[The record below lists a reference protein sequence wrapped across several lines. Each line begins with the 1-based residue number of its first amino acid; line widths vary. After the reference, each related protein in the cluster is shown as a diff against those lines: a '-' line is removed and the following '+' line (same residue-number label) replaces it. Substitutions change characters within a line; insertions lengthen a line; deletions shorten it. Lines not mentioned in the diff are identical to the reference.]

1 MTARVRELARG
12 LQFPEG
18 PVVEADGSV
27 LVSEMA
33 GGRVTRVRADGS
45 TELVASTGGGPNG
58 LARRPDGTLLVCQG
72 GGSRWQARP
81 WPFDLPGSVD
91 LVLPAGA
98 ADDALTPQVQVVE
111 PDGTVTTLTERF
123 VGVDGVERPL
133 GRPSD
138 VCVDADGGFWMTDGG
153 AGHGR
158 DRALTGILYGAAG
171 LAPGEPLREVLYPL
185 EMPNGVARSL
195 DGTRLYVTETRTRR
209 VWELTLAPGET
220 VERARGFVTVPSGG
234 PMNFGGADGIC
245 VDGDGRV
252 VVATL
257 GTGGVT
263 VFSPDGELLGA
274 LVLDDP
280 MTTNAAFDPSAG
292 ALVVTLA
299 TSGRVVVVDDW
310 PVGVI
315 ATP

>member
-1 MTARVRELARG
+1 VTARVRELARG

-18 PVVEADGSV
+18 PLVEADGSV

-33 GGRVTRVRADGS
+33 GGRVTRVRPDGS

-81 WPFDLPGSVD
+81 WPFDLPGSVE
-91 LVLPAGA
+91 LVLPAGP
-98 ADDALTPQVQVVE
+98 ADDAVTPQVQAVG
-111 PDGTVTTLTERF
+111 PDGTVTTFTERF

-138 VCVDADGGFWMTDGG
+138 LCIDADGGLWMTDGG

-158 DRALTGILYGAAG
+158 DRALTGILYGEPD
-171 LAPGEPLREVLYPL
+171 LVPGEPLREVLYPL
-185 EMPNGVARSL
+185 EMPNGVALSP
-195 DGTRLYVTETRTRR
+195 DGTLLYATETRTRR
-209 VWELTLAPGET
+209 VWEFTLGAGGAIEH
-220 VERARGFVTVPSGG
+220 ARGFVTVPSGG

-263 VFSPDGELLGA
+263 VYSPDGELLGA
-274 LVLDDP
+274 LVLDDR
-280 MTTNAAFDPSAG
+280 MTTNTAFDASAG

-299 TSGRVVVVDDW
+299 SSGRVVVVDDW
-310 PVGVI
+310 PRGVL
-315 ATP
+315 AAS